1 MNSEVMGFVWL
12 VVLLAANAF
21 FVASEFAI
29 MSARR
34 SQIEP
39 KADAGSQRAKT
50 TLWAMEHVS
59 LMLACAQL
67 GITVCSL
74 LILNV
79 AEPSIK
85 AVFEGPLEWMGIPGE
100 VGYWIAFAIAL
111 LLVTFLHVTLG
122 EMVPKNWAVTFADR
136 AALLLAPPLVFI
148 SKIVKPIIVALNWL
162 ANHALRLV
170 GIQPK
175 DEVNS
180 TFTLDEVQSIVAESQ
195 RHGLVDDESGVISG
209 ALEFSGHTADEVMV
223 PLDQL
228 ITMPESATPAEV
240 EAAVA
245 NYGFSRFPVKD
256 ADGELTGYVH
266 LKDVMSVREDLADKP
281 LRETQIRT
289 LSNSRADE
297 EIEDVL
303 LDMQGKNTHMARVL
317 DAKANTLGVIF
328 LEDIVEELV
337 GEIHD
342 ATQENGHEAHHTH
355 G

>member
-256 ADGELTGYVH
+256 DSGELTGYVH

-317 DAKANTLGVIF
+317 DAEANTLGVIF

-342 ATQENGHEAHHTH
+342 ATQENGHEPHHTH
-355 G
+355 H